1 MEGGQFFTFLFLT
14 VAGIFVLGTIFSGFF
29 QVQTAEAAV
38 VQRMGKFQR
47 VATAGINFKT
57 PWLDQIAGRID
68 LRVQQL
74 ALDVETKTK
83 DNVFVKI
90 PVSVQYHV
98 LPDHVYE
105 AFYKLANPRQQISS
119 YVFNVI
125 LGHVPKMNLDDA
137 FLQQSDIAVAIKQGL
152 DDVMQ
157 TYGYAIDQA
166 LVTDIQPDD
175 KVKAAMN
182 EINAAQREQVA
193 ATARGE
199 AEKILKVKQAE
210 AEAESKALQGQGIA
224 NQRKAI
230 IEGLKDSVEAFSR
243 AVEGST
249 PRDVMMLVLITQY
262 LDTMKEIGA
271 SDKNSTILMSHSPGA
286 VSDLYKQMQEAVLVG
301 QKIANNGA

>member
-1 MEGGQFFTFLFLT
+1 MEGAQAMSL
-14 VAGIFVLGTIFSGFF
+14 VMAVIVGIFVLGTILSGFF
-29 QVQTAEAAV
+29 QVHTAEAVV
-38 VQRMGKFQR
+38 VQRMGKFER
-47 VATAGINFKT
+47 VASAGINFKL

-98 LPDHVYE
+98 IPDHVYE

-152 DDVMQ
+152 DDVMK

-193 ATARGE
+193 ATARGDHAAPARAGE
-199 AEKILKVKQAE
+199 AEKILKANQTE
-210 AEAESKALQGQGIA
+210 AEAESKALLAQGIA

-230 IEGLKDSVEAFSR
+230 IAGLKD
-243 AVEGST
+243 
-249 PRDVMMLVLITQY
+249 
-262 LDTMKEIGA
+262 
-271 SDKNSTILMSHSPGA
+271 
-286 VSDLYKQMQEAVLVG
+286 
-301 QKIANNGA
+301 

>member
-1 MEGGQFFTFLFLT
+1 MDVSQGFEVFFYTI
-14 VAGIFVLGTIFSGFF
+14 VAIFAVGTILSGFF
-29 QVQTAEAAV
+29 QVRTAEAV
-38 VQRMGKFQR
+38 VIQRMGKFLR
-47 VATAGINFKT
+47 VANAGINFKL

-98 LPDHVYE
+98 IPEKVYE
-105 AFYKLANPRQQISS
+105 AFYKLANPKQQISS

-125 LGHVPKMNLDDA
+125 LGHVPKMILDDA
-137 FLQQSDIAVAIKQGL
+137 FLQQSDIAIAIKEGL
-152 DDVMQ
+152 DDVMK

-166 LVTDIQPDD
+166 LVTDIEPDE

-182 EINAAQREQVA
+182 DINAAQREQVA

-210 AEAESKALQGQGIA
+210 AEAQSKALQGQGIA

-230 IEGLKDSVEAFSR
+230 IEGLKDSVEAFSK

-249 PRDVMMLVLITQY
+249 PHDVMMLVLVTQY

-271 SDKNSTILMSHSPGA
+271 NDKSNTIFMSHSPAAIG
-286 VSDLYKQMQEAVLVG
+286 DLFRQMQEAIMIG
-301 QKIANNGA
+301 QKGASLSQ

>member
-1 MEGGQFFTFLFLT
+1 MEGGQVLSL
-14 VAGIFVLGTIFSGFF
+14 VIAVIVGIFVLGTILSGFF
-29 QVQTAEAAV
+29 QVRTAEAVV

-47 VATAGINFKT
+47 VASAGINFKL

-98 LPDHVYE
+98 IADHVYE
-105 AFYKLANPRQQISS
+105 AFRQQISS

-152 DDVMQ
+152 DDVMR

-230 IEGLKDSVEAFSR
+230 IEGLKESVEAFSK

-249 PRDVMMLVLITQY
+249 PKDVMMLVLVTQY

-271 SDKNSTILMSHSPGA
+271 NDKSNTILMSHSPGA
-286 VSDLYKQMQEAVLVG
+286 VSDLYRQMQDAVMIGL
-301 QKIANNGA
+301 KAANSSQ

>member
-1 MEGGQFFTFLFLT
+1 MDVSSGFEVFFYGLLVLF
-14 VAGIFVLGTIFSGFF
+14 AIGTILSGFF
-29 QVQTAEAAV
+29 QVRTAEAV
-38 VQRMGKFQR
+38 VIQRMGKFLR
-47 VATAGINFKT
+47 VANAGINFKL

-98 LPDHVYE
+98 IPEKVYE
-105 AFYKLANPRQQISS
+105 AFYKLANPKQQISS

-125 LGHVPKMNLDDA
+125 LGHVPKMILDDA
-137 FLQQSDIAVAIKQGL
+137 FLQQSDIAIAIKEGL
-152 DDVMQ
+152 DDVMK

-166 LVTDIQPDD
+166 LVTDIEPDE

-182 EINAAQREQVA
+182 DINAAQREQVA

-210 AEAESKALQGQGIA
+210 AEAQSKALQGQGIA

-230 IEGLKDSVEAFSR
+230 IEGLKDSVEAFSK

-249 PRDVMMLVLITQY
+249 PHDVMMLVLVTQY

-271 SDKNSTILMSHSPGA
+271 SDKSNTLFVSHSPAAIG
-286 VSDLYKQMQEAVLVG
+286 DLFRQMQEAIMIG
-301 QKIANNGA
+301 QKGASLSQ

>member
-1 MEGGQFFTFLFLT
+1 MDPSQALMYFVYGMVILF
-14 VAGIFVLGTIFSGFF
+14 VIGTIFSGFF
-29 QVQTAEAAV
+29 QVRTAEAV
-38 VQRMGKFQR
+38 IIQRMGKFNG
-47 VATAGINFKT
+47 VANAGINFKL

-98 LPDHVYE
+98 IPEKVYE
-105 AFYKLANPRQQISS
+105 AFYKLANPKQQISS

-125 LGHVPKMNLDDA
+125 LGHVPKMILDDA
-137 FLQQSDIAVAIKQGL
+137 FLQQSDIAVAIKEGL
-152 DDVMQ
+152 DDVMR

-166 LVTDIQPDD
+166 LVTDIEPDE

-193 ATARGE
+193 ASARGE

-230 IEGLKDSVEAFSR
+230 IEGLKQSVEAF
-243 AVEGST
+243 AQAIEGAT
-249 PRDVMMLVLITQY
+249 PKDVMMLVLVTQY
-262 LDTMKEIGA
+262 LDTLKDIGA
-271 SDKNSTILMSHSPGA
+271 NDKSNTIFVSHSPAA
-286 VSDLYKQMQEAVLVG
+286 VGDLFRQMQDAVMIGQKGATVG
-301 QKIANNGA
+301 Q